1 MVVGVIN
8 SHLLIDRRQKGDIMT
23 STNIIEFAPVLQ
35 SRIEQQIAHAASLGR
50 SAPWRTRYRDGIDGL
65 LNTQRVRT
73 SSGKVVPF
81 VATGTRP
88 NAAGDLR
95 W

>member
-1 MVVGVIN
+1 VVVVVN
-8 SHLLIDRRQKGDIMT
+8 SHLSIDRGQKGDIMT

-35 SRIEQQIAHAASLGR
+35 RRKEQQITHAAHLGR
-50 SAPWRTRYRDGIDGL
+50 SAPWHNRYRDGIDGL
-65 LNTQRVRT
+65 LNTRKVRT
-73 SSGKVVPF
+73 SSGEVVPF
-81 VATGTRP
+81 VATGSRQ

>member
-35 SRIEQQIAHAASLGR
+35 RRLEQQIAHAAYLGR
-50 SAPWRTRYRDGIDGL
+50 SAPWRTRYRAGIDGL

-88 NAAGDLR
+88 NAAEDLR
-95 W
+95 